1 MSDAGQEVNEVDQT
15 ATDTGEQT
23 SNNVES
29 LKKRIISTS
38 KLFQYLKAA
47 KQGNI
52 LQIALSF
59 SVLTFFKTSIQK
71 QKKYRN

>member
-47 KQGNI
+47 KQGNT

>member
-1 MSDAGQEVNEVDQT
+1 MSDAGQEVNEVDQA

-23 SNNVES
+23 SNNVEN

-52 LQIALSF
+52 L
-59 SVLTFFKTSIQK
+59 
-71 QKKYRN
+71 